1 MTLEFYIAVG
11 SLVLATILGLSL
23 AWDNLNNEEAREYRL
38 KLRRAYRAERCR
50 RQGKKPLE

>member
-11 SLVLATILGLSL
+11 SLVLATIL